1 VPAPE
6 NLIIDTPEQIR
17 LEFALAGVGSR
28 FLALAFDTV
37 LQAGAIVVLVGIGLI
52 VRRLT
57 AGSIVPGVVAP
68 GGLGTW
74 VIAALVA
81 GGFIVYA
88 GYFAIFE
95 AVWTGQ
101 TPGKRLVGLRV
112 IDVSGRPISVYAA
125 ILRNAV
131 RVVDQVPGI
140 YGFAILSV
148 LVTRR
153 QQRLGDLAAG
163 TVVVHDRLEAGAPA
177 VDARTST
184 VRHGAHRLSADE
196 IILIEGF
203 LRRREELD
211 SWLRLDSARRIA
223 RRMTERLELGPVEDE
238 ERLLEELATEYRAAE
253 RYR

>member
-17 LEFALAGVGSR
+17 LEFPLAGVGSR

-37 LQAGAIVVLVGIGLI
+37 LQGAAIVVLVGIGLV
-52 VRRLT
+52 VRRIAPL
-57 AGSIVPGVVAP
+57 SVAA

-74 VIAALVA
+74 AIAALFAA
-81 GGFIVYA
+81 GFLVYSA
-88 GYFAIFE
+88 YFAIFE

-125 ILRNAV
+125 IIRNAV
-131 RVVDQVPGI
+131 RIIDQVPGI
-140 YGFAILSV
+140 YALAILSV

-163 TVVVHDRLEAGAPA
+163 TVVVHERLEAAAPA
-177 VDARTST
+177 AAAMTSAA
-184 VRHGAHRLSADE
+184 RHGAHRLSADE
-196 IILIEGF
+196 IVLIEGF
-203 LRRREELD
+203 LRRREDLD
-211 SWLRLDSARRIA
+211 SWVRLDSARRIA
-223 RRMTERLELGPVEDE
+223 ARMRNRLELGTVDDE
-238 ERLLEELATEYRAAE
+238 ERLLEELAAEYRAVE

>member
-28 FLALAFDTV
+28 FLALAFDTL
-37 LQAGAIVVLVGIGLI
+37 LQGSAIVVLVVTGLI
-52 VRRLT
+52 VRRL
-57 AGSIVPGVVAP
+57 ANGSISLGADAP
-68 GGLGTW
+68 AGLGTW
-74 VIAALVA
+74 VIAGLVA
-81 GGFIVYA
+81 AGFIIYS

-131 RVVDQVPGI
+131 RIVDQVPGI
-140 YGFAILSV
+140 YGIAILSV

-163 TVVVHDRLEAGAPA
+163 TVVVHERLEPAAPA
-177 VDARTST
+177 AAAMTSA
-184 VRHGAHRLSADE
+184 VRHGAHRLSVEE
-196 IILIEGF
+196 IVLIEGF
-203 LRRREELD
+203 LRRRDDLD
-211 SWLRLDSARRIA
+211 SLLRLDSARRIA
-223 RRMTERLELGPVEDE
+223 RRMAGTLELGQIEDP
-238 ERLLEELATEYRAAE
+238 ERLLEELAAEYRAVE

>member
-28 FLALAFDTV
+28 FLALAFDTLV
-37 LQAGAIVVLVGIGLI
+37 QGTAIVTIVVIGLV

-57 AGSIVPGVVAP
+57 TGSVSLGAIAP
-68 GGLGTW
+68 GGVGTW
-74 VIAALVA
+74 VIAGLLAAAFV
-81 GGFIVYA
+81 IYS

-95 AVWTGQ
+95 AIWTGQ
-101 TPGKRLVGLRV
+101 TPGKRVVGLRV

-125 ILRNAV
+125 IIRNTLRI
-131 RVVDQVPGI
+131 VDQAPGI
-140 YGFAILSV
+140 YAIAILSV

-163 TVVVHDRLEAGAPA
+163 TVVVHERLETSAPA
-177 VDARTST
+177 AAPVTSAI
-184 VRHGAHRLSADE
+184 RHGAHRLSVEE
-196 IILIEGF
+196 IVLVEGF
-203 LRRREELD
+203 LRRRGELD
-211 SWLRLDSARRIA
+211 SMMRLDSARRIA
-223 RRMTERLELGPVEDE
+223 RRMADTLEIGAIEDD
-238 ERLLEELATEYRAAE
+238 ERLLEELAAEYRAVE

>member
-1 VPAPE
+1 MPAPE

-37 LQAGAIVVLVGIGLI
+37 LQGAAITVLVGIGLL
-52 VRRLT
+52 VRRL
-57 AGSIVPGVVAP
+57 AAISVAT

-74 VIAALVA
+74 AIAALFA
-81 GGFIVYA
+81 AGFIVYS

-112 IDVSGRPISVYAA
+112 IDVSGRPVSVYAA
-125 ILRNAV
+125 IIRNAV
-131 RVVDQVPGI
+131 RIIDQVPGI
-140 YGFAILSV
+140 YAVAILCV
-148 LVTRR
+148 LITRR

-163 TVVVHDRLEAGAPA
+163 TVVVHERLAESAPAAGAM
-177 VDARTST
+177 TSAA
-184 VRHGAHRLSADE
+184 RHGAHRLTAEE
-196 IILIEGF
+196 IVLIEGF

-211 SWLRLDSARRIA
+211 SWVRLDSARRIA
-223 RRMTERLELGPVEDE
+223 RRMRDTLELGPSDDE
-238 ERLLEELATEYRAAE
+238 QLLEQLAAEYRAVE

>member
-17 LEFALAGVGSR
+17 LEFPLAGVGSR

-37 LQAGAIVVLVGIGLI
+37 LQGATIVVLIGIGLI
-52 VRRLT
+52 ARRL
-57 AGSIVPGVVAP
+57 AAVSNPLGAVAT

-81 GGFIVYA
+81 AGFVVYS

-112 IDVSGRPISVYAA
+112 INLSGRPISVYAA
-125 ILRNAV
+125 IIRNAV

-140 YGFAILSV
+140 YGIAILSV
-148 LVTRR
+148 LITHR

-163 TVVVHDRLEAGAPA
+163 TVVIHDRLETAAPA
-177 VDARTST
+177 AEAVTTT
-184 VRHGAHRLSADE
+184 VRHGAHRLSSDE
-196 IILIEGF
+196 IMLIEGF
-203 LRRREELD
+203 LRRREALD
-211 SWLRLDSARRIA
+211 SWVRLDSARRIA
-223 RRMTERLELGPVEDE
+223 ARMATSLELGPIEDD
-238 ERLLEELATEYRAAE
+238 ERLLEQLAAEYRAVE